1 MPAKILS
8 LDQALE
14 FLREDECV
22 EVTPE
27 SIRLRKAV
35 LDKVGRVKAGRRAAT
50 PEPTGPRAL
59 AFRTRT
65 VPPAEVTSYVHERSL
80 TP

>member
-1 MPAKILS
+1 VPAKRLS

-14 FLREDECV
+14 FLRADEAV

-35 LDKVGRVKAGRRAAT
+35 LDKVGRTREARRA
-50 PEPTGPRAL
+50 
-59 AFRTRT
+59 RT
-65 VPPAEVTSYVHERSL
+65 
-80 TP
+80 